1 MILFS
6 ILFSMLFLLEVV
18 HRTTISRTFH
28 KAGLNREAANHMKC
42 YLEFPQR
49 HVGDSS
55 NMWKTV
61 IWSDEIK
68 PNIFCLGTKC

>member
-42 YLEFPQR
+42 YLGVSPKACWR
-49 HVGDSS
+49 LIKHVENSYL
-55 NMWKTV
+55 V
-61 IWSDEIK
+61 
-68 PNIFCLGTKC
+68 